1 MNQEQP
7 SADKLPSEQMVQMV
21 SSYWL
26 SQALGAVAR
35 LGIPDR
41 IAAQPRTSEGIAK
54 AVGIDPDAAHRVM
67 RALASIGVFRQL
79 EDARFALTP
88 LGETLCSNVPGSVRD
103 FAVMLTDTPHWQAW
117 GKFLE
122 ALKSGRP
129 VLKAV
134 LGMELWEWYSQHSGD
149 ANAFSLAMGNL
160 ARMVAAEL
168 TRVVDFS
175 QVQTVADVGG
185 AHGVLLTAILQHYPH
200 TRGILFDLPHVIETA
215 KPVIEAQGLSDRCEL
230 SAGDFFNEVPSGADV
245 HVLKQILHDWD
256 DQRATLILENCRRS
270 LRPNG
275 RVLLVEMVLPPD
287 SAPSPAHFIDLNM
300 LVLLG
305 GRERSASEFA
315 VLLEKSGFKPPR
327 FIETDSPFVVIEAK
341 RG

>member
-1 MNQEQP
+1 MNDEQP
-7 SADKLPSEQMVQMV
+7 SHDGLPSEQMVQMI

-26 SQALGAVAR
+26 SQSLGAVAR
-35 LGIPDR
+35 LGIPDW
-41 IAAQPRTSEGIAK
+41 IAAQPRTSEEIAK

-88 LGETLCSNVPGSVRD
+88 LGETLRSNVAGSVRD
-103 FAVMLTDTPHWQAW
+103 FAVMLTDTPHWQPW
-117 GKFLE
+117 GRLLE

-134 LGMELWEWYSQHSGD
+134 LGMELWEWYRRHPAD
-149 ANAFSLAMGNL
+149 ADAFSLAMGNL
-160 ARMVAAEL
+160 ARMSAAEL
-168 TRVVDFS
+168 IRVVDFS

-185 AHGVLLTAILQHYPH
+185 AHGVLLTAILQRHAH
-200 TRGILFDLPHVIETA
+200 TRGILFDMPHVIEAA
-215 KPVIEAQGLSDRCEL
+215 KPVIEAQGLSDRCKL
-230 SAGDFFNEVPSGADV
+230 SAGDFFKEIPSGADV

-256 DQRATLILENCRRS
+256 DQRATLILENCHRA
-270 LRPNG
+270 LRPSG
-275 RVLLVEMVLPPD
+275 RVLLVEMVLPTD
-287 SAPSPAHFIDLNM
+287 GAPSLAHFIDLNM
-300 LVLLG
+300 LVMLG

-315 VLLEKSGFKPPR
+315 VLFEKSGFKPPR
-327 FIETDSPFVVIEAK
+327 FIENRSPFVVIEAE